1 MAVISQIK
9 VSSTTYDI
17 KDTEGRKE
25 AYLEWGG
32 KNFTG
37 GYGCIDA
44 AMVDELGANRLMF
57 AKAAGITIEY
67 SRNNGS
73 TWTDYG
79 ATNIQKI
86 GLFSNG
92 YSFALGKA
100 DSTNKA
106 TANGTNYQLRVT
118 LATGAAGVYTAL
130 NKFVL
135 YVSTNGSNNCTVTI
149 DKALESTPTTWVN
162 VVTDV
167 PLTGWSGYNV
177 INVGSITTYG
187 NTASSQYG
195 RIRFTFKANGGS
207 TTYTGFQVSKIMGFG
222 GVGWT
227 TPSTMAKTGHL
238 YSFDAGQN
246 ATFPAA
252 LTTNGV
258 LYSVSNGNTL
268 SMGSQNSNW
277 CHIYSSANVPFIF
290 NQDIAG
296 MKTKILGSTDSE
308 YHWYKLYL
316 GGATAA
322 SNAINAATPLIEFSN
337 TDRSQYLQL
346 VYSDYDSVQGPD
358 SLTLVGNQAGSYFIA
373 PNIRTTGTGTGFKHR
388 NISYGTGTPSGGIDG
403 DVYIQY

>member
-67 SRNNGS
+67 SRDNGS
-73 TWTDYG
+73 TWTNYG

-135 YVSTNGSNNCTVTI
+135 YVSTNGLIFYLANHFTI
-149 DKALESTPTTWVN
+149 VCLRNIAVSKFQP
-162 VVTDV
+162 
-167 PLTGWSGYNV
+167 
-177 INVGSITTYG
+177 ITYLG
-187 NTASSQYG
+187 
-195 RIRFTFKANGGS
+195 IVFTFILI
-207 TTYTGFQVSKIMGFG
+207 Q
-222 GVGWT
+222 
-227 TPSTMAKTGHL
+227 
-238 YSFDAGQN
+238 
-246 ATFPAA
+246 A
-252 LTTNGV
+252 L
-258 LYSVSNGNTL
+258 
-268 SMGSQNSNW
+268 
-277 CHIYSSANVPFIF
+277 
-290 NQDIAG
+290 
-296 MKTKILGSTDSE
+296 
-308 YHWYKLYL
+308 KL
-316 GGATAA
+316 
-322 SNAINAATPLIEFSN
+322 
-337 TDRSQYLQL
+337 
-346 VYSDYDSVQGPD
+346 
-358 SLTLVGNQAGSYFIA
+358 
-373 PNIRTTGTGTGFKHR
+373 
-388 NISYGTGTPSGGIDG
+388 
-403 DVYIQY
+403 